1 VSGNYDPR
9 NGGLLVSNQFDPD
22 FTAPVT
28 DELLLGVEH
37 ALRPEFV
44 LGLNLTYR
52 MYTDLVETERL
63 VFDGDAY
70 ALSNLDKRGR
80 VHTRND
86 YRTKEVT
93 ATLPSG
99 EKRTVTVWELKP
111 GVTTRNGFFY
121 TNGDREQEYLGA
133 SLTFNKRLS
142 NRWMLRGNVSWQDWT
157 WNVPDSEL
165 EDATPLLGIGH
176 DGDPVL
182 QGSGTGS
189 GSKGGVYINSDWSYS
204 VNGMYQ
210 IAPDRPWGFNVAGN
224 LTGRQGYPIPYFTRV
239 TRNNIPGQT
248 SVQIAGAEEFRNQDI
263 HVFDARVEKE
273 FTFSDF
279 GMTLGVDV
287 FNALNES
294 YVLQRQHRLGN
305 AKANNVTEILSPRIF
320 RIGARL
326 SFR

>member
-1 VSGNYDPR
+1 
-9 NGGLLVSNQFDPD
+9 
-22 FTAPVT
+22 
-28 DELLLGVEH
+28 
-37 ALRPEFV
+37 
-44 LGLNLTYR
+44 
-52 MYTDLVETERL
+52 
-63 VFDGDAY
+63 
-70 ALSNLDKRGR
+70 
-80 VHTRND
+80 
-86 YRTKEVT
+86 
-93 ATLPSG
+93 
-99 EKRTVTVWELKP
+99 
-111 GVTTRNGFFY
+111 FFY
-121 TNGDREQEYLGA
+121 TNGDREQEYVGA

-142 NRWMLRGNVSWQDWT
+142 NRWMLRGNVSFQDWT

-210 IAPDRPWGFNVAGN
+210 IAPDRPWGFNLAGN
-224 LTGRQGYPIPYFTRV
+224 LTGREGYPIPYYVRTN
-239 TRNNIPGQT
+239 RNNIPVAS
-248 SVQIAGAEEFRNQDI
+248 SVQVSGADEFRNQDI
-263 HVFDARVEKE
+263 HVLDARVEKE

-294 YVLQRQHRLGN
+294 YVLQRRHQLNIAATNR
-305 AKANNVTEILSPRIF
+305 VTEVLSPRIF